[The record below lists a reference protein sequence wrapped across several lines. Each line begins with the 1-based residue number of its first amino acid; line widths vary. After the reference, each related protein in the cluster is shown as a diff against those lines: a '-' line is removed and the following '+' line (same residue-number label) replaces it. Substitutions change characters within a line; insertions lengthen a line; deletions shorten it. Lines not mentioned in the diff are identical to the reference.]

1 MAPVTRTVGSSNGS
15 SLVFDDET
23 KRYIADQITDLI
35 GGAMQAVNTRLDNMV
50 NDITGLSLQHNQV
63 GVVNGGCGGLYVTFK
78 DNQD

>member
-1 MAPVTRTVGSSNGS
+1 MEPVTRTVGSSNGS

-23 KRYIADQITDLI
+23 KRYIADQIADLI

-63 GVVNGGCGGLYVTFK
+63 GVVNGGGGGLYVTFK